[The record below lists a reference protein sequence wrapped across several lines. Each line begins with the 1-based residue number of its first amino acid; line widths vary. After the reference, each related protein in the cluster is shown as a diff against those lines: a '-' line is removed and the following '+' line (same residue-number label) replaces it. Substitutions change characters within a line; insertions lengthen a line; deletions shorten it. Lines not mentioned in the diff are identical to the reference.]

1 MTDVHPAA
9 AAGFAAAA
17 DVYERARPSYPQDAV
32 DWIVERAGLRPGR
45 VVVDL
50 AAGTGKL
57 TRLLVPSGAEVV
69 AVEPVPEMRA
79 KLEEVVPGV
88 SALYGT
94 AERLPF
100 ADGSADVVTVAQ
112 AFHWFDH
119 ERALAELHRV
129 LRPDGLLVLVW
140 NSRDLDDPLQR
151 ALEELLA
158 PLRDGPP
165 AQEESAW
172 RDPLEASAL
181 FGPIETR
188 RFRYEQA
195 FTAQDLVDRVHSTS
209 FVATMRPIDR
219 EELLVRVRALAHG
232 LAEPFR
238 FPYLTEVHTIPR
250 SRDRAR

>member
-1 MTDVHPAA
+1 LSGVHPLA

-17 DVYERARPSYPQDAV
+17 EVYERARPSYPQAAV
-32 DWIVERAGLRPGR
+32 DWIVERAALEPGR

-57 TRLLVPSGAEVV
+57 TRLLVPSGAEIV

-88 SALYGT
+88 EALYGT

-100 ADGSADVVTVAQ
+100 ADGAVDVVTVAQ

-129 LRPDGLLVLVW
+129 LRPAGLLVLVW

-151 ALEELLA
+151 ELEELLA

-165 AQEESAW
+165 AQQETAW
-172 RDPLEASAL
+172 RAPLDATEL
-181 FGPIETR
+181 FGPVETR
-188 RFRYEQA
+188 AFRYEQD

-209 FVATMRPIDR
+209 FVAAMKAVDR
-219 EELLVRVRALAHG
+219 DELLVRVRALTHG
-232 LAEPFR
+232 LAEPFT

-250 SRDRAR
+250 SRDRGR

>member
-1 MTDVHPAA
+1 LTVHPLA

-17 DVYERARPSYPQDAV
+17 EVYERARPSYPQEAV
-32 DWIVERAGLRPGR
+32 DWIVERANLGPGR

-79 KLEEVVPGV
+79 KLEEVVAGV
-88 SALYGT
+88 EALYGT

-100 ADGSADVVTVAQ
+100 ADGSVDVVTVAQ

-129 LRPDGLLVLVW
+129 LRPDGLLLLVW

-151 ALEELLA
+151 ELEALLA

-165 AQEESAW
+165 AQEEAAW
-172 RDPLEASAL
+172 RAPLDDSVL
-181 FGPIETR
+181 FGAVETR

-195 FTAQDLVDRVHSTS
+195 FTPQDLVDRVHSTS
-209 FVATMRPIDR
+209 FVAAMRPADR
-219 EELLVRVRALAHG
+219 DELLVRVRALTHG
-232 LAEPFR
+232 LPEPFA

-250 SRDRAR
+250 TRDRAG